1 MGALL
6 QLVGKGSD
14 HQIAAEAQRRSG
26 EMQFAPAK
34 PQILGRPIDQFGNFT
49 IWLRR
54 ARLSWSVVPATTG
67 KGRRLTRV
75 LASRHVVGWRCHMLA
90 GSVTR

>member
-34 PQILGRPIDQFGNFT
+34 PQILGRPVDQFGNFT
-49 IWLRR
+49 IWLHR
-54 ARLSWSVVPATTG
+54 ARLSWSVVPARP
-67 KGRRLTRV
+67 GRGDGSPECWR
-75 LASRHVVGWRCHMLA
+75 ADMSWVGGVICLPAR
-90 GSVTR
+90 